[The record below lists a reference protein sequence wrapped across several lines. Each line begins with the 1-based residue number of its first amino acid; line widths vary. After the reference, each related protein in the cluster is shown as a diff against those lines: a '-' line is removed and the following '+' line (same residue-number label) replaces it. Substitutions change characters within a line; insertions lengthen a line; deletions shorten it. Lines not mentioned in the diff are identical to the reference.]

1 MFQDTPPAPP
11 AQLSEITVT
20 AARLPPAAADAA
32 FSVVRLDQAV
42 LERSTRLDEALR
54 TVPAVSLFRRTSSLA
69 ANPTTQGIS
78 LRAIAPSGAG
88 RTLVTLDGVPLNDPF
103 GGWVIWSQV
112 APESLERVDVV
123 RGAGAGPY
131 GAGALTGTIGLTE
144 RDGGGVLDLSVG
156 ERGGARAA
164 GSGSTMLGPVGV
176 TLSGLYETSDG
187 YTPVRGSAAGAAD
200 TPLDLDSRSAAL
212 RVDAPLDGLNLEG
225 ANLSL
230 RTATWEEDRGS
241 GLLNTRSNASGH
253 SLSATAAKAP
263 PVDGYG
269 WRLQAWRIESNLA
282 NSSASVAADRST
294 TTPANDQYRTPATG
308 WGLNAALRRRVSEMA
323 GGRLEWEVGADARFN
338 EGETNELFS
347 NPTGAGFAR
356 GRRAGGETSVA
367 GGYVDGSW
375 TGGDWLVAGG
385 LRYDHWKNEAGFRY
399 EYTLATGA
407 PILDET
413 AEDRSGEV
421 FSARLAARRDLSNLL
436 GAGYAWRAAAYSGF
450 RPATLNELHRPFRV
464 GNDVTEANSALEPET
479 LRGIETGLA
488 YDRDGT
494 AWGATVFWNEI
505 EDAIVNVTIGEGPG
519 TFPRA
524 GFVPAGGVL
533 RQRQNAGT
541 IAAWGVELNGSVQA
555 SEALSLNAVLSW
567 TDAEVDGGTAASQ
580 LTGLRPA
587 QAPEWSVTAGLDWRA
602 TQRLTL
608 GLAARYESARFD
620 DDLNS
625 RTLDAAVT
633 LDARAEWAAREGV
646 MVWAALDNAFDEAVE
661 VSMTGTD
668 VAGYAPPRT
677 LRAGMRFSY

>member
-32 FSVVRLDQAV
+32 FSVVRLDQRV
-42 LERSTRLDEALR
+42 LERSARLDEALR

-112 APESLERVDVV
+112 APESLERVDIV

-131 GAGALTGTIGLTE
+131 GAGALTGVIGLTE
-144 RDGGGVLDLSVG
+144 RDSGGMLDASAA
-156 ERGGARAA
+156 ERGGARVA
-164 GSGSTMLGPVGV
+164 GSGSTRMGLFGV

-187 YTPVRGSAAGAAD
+187 YTPVRGPAAGAAD
-200 TPLDLDSRSAAL
+200 RPLDLDSRSAAL
-212 RVDAPLDGLNLEG
+212 RVDAPLDGLNLDG

-230 RTATWEEDRGS
+230 RAATWEEDRGS
-241 GLLNTRSNASGH
+241 GLLNARSNASGH

-269 WRLQAWRIESNLA
+269 WRLQAWRIESNFA

-294 TTPANDQYRTPATG
+294 TTPANSQYKTPATG
-308 WGLNAALRRRVSEMA
+308 WGLNAALRRRVSDFA

-338 EGETNELFS
+338 EGATNEFFS

-367 GGYVDGSW
+367 GAYVDGSW
-375 TGGDWLVAGG
+375 TGGDWLIAGG
-385 LRYDHWKNEAGFRY
+385 LRYDQWKNEAGFRY

-407 PILDET
+407 PILDEMD
-413 AEDRSGEV
+413 EDRSGEV
-421 FSARLAARRDLSNLL
+421 FSARLAARRDLSRLL

-464 GNDVTEANSALEPET
+464 GNDITEANSALEPET

-488 YDRDGT
+488 YDRDGI

-505 EDAIVNVTIGEGPG
+505 ENAIVNVTIGEGPG

-541 IAAWGVELNGSVQA
+541 IEAWGVELNGSIQA
-555 SEALSLNAVLSW
+555 TEALSLNAALSW
-567 TDAEVDGGTAASQ
+567 TDAEVDGGTAAPQ

-587 QAPEWSVTAGLDWRA
+587 QAPEWSATAGLDWRA

-625 RTLDAAVT
+625 RTLDPAVT

-646 MVWAALDNAFDEAVE
+646 MVWAALDNAFDEEVE

-677 LRAGMRFSY
+677 VRAGVRFSY

>member
-32 FSVVRLDQAV
+32 FSVVRLDQRV
-42 LERSTRLDEALR
+42 LERSARLDEALR

-112 APESLERVDVV
+112 APESLERVDIV

-131 GAGALTGTIGLTE
+131 GAGALTGVIGLTE
-144 RDGGGVLDLSVG
+144 RDSGGVLDASAA
-156 ERGGARAA
+156 ERGGARVA
-164 GSGSTMLGPVGV
+164 GSGSTRMGLFGV

-187 YTPVRGSAAGAAD
+187 YTPVRGPAAGAAD

-230 RTATWEEDRGS
+230 RAATWEEDRGS
-241 GLLNTRSNASGH
+241 GLLNARSNASGH

-269 WRLQAWRIESNLA
+269 WRLQAWRIESNFA

-294 TTPANDQYRTPATG
+294 TTPANSQYKTPATG
-308 WGLNAALRRRVSEMA
+308 WGLNAALRRGVAEIA

-338 EGETNELFS
+338 EGETNEFFS

-367 GGYVDGSW
+367 GAYVDGSW
-375 TGGDWLVAGG
+375 TGGDWLIAGG
-385 LRYDHWKNEAGFRY
+385 LRYDQWKNEAGFRY
-399 EYTLATGA
+399 EYPLSTGV

-413 AEDRSGEV
+413 DVDRSGEV
-421 FSARLAARRDLSNLL
+421 FSARLAARRDLSRLL

-464 GNDVTEANSALEPET
+464 GNDITEANSALEPET

-488 YDRDGT
+488 YDRDGI

-505 EDAIVNVTIGEGPG
+505 ENAIVNVTIGEGPG

-541 IAAWGVELNGSVQA
+541 IEAWGVELNGSIQA
-555 SEALSLNAVLSW
+555 TEALSLNAALSW
-567 TDAEVDGGTAASQ
+567 TDAEVDGGTAAPQ

-587 QAPEWSVTAGLDWRA
+587 QAPEWSATAGLDWRA

-625 RTLDAAVT
+625 RTLDPAVT

-646 MVWAALDNAFDEAVE
+646 MVWAALDNAFDEEVE

-677 LRAGMRFSY
+677 VRAGVRFSY

>member
-1 MFQDTPPAPP
+1 MFQDAPPAPP

-42 LERSTRLDEALR
+42 LERSVRLDEALR

-144 RDGGGVLDLSVG
+144 RAGGGVLDLSVA

-187 YTPVRGSAAGAAD
+187 YTPVRGAAAGAAD
-200 TPLDLDSRSAAL
+200 QPLDLDSRSAAL
-212 RVDAPLDGLNLEG
+212 RVDAPLDGVNLQG

-230 RTATWEEDRGS
+230 RAATWEEDRGS
-241 GLLNTRSNASGH
+241 GLLNARSNASGH

-263 PVDGYG
+263 TADGYG
-269 WRLQAWRIESNLA
+269 WRLQAWRIESDFA

-294 TTPANDQYRTPATG
+294 TTPANDQYKTPATG
-308 WGLNAALRRRVSEMA
+308 WGLNAALRRRVAEIA

-338 EGETNELFS
+338 EGATNELFS

-367 GGYVDGSW
+367 GAYVDGSW

-385 LRYDHWKNEAGFRY
+385 LRYDRWKNEAGFRY

-413 AEDRSGEV
+413 DEDRSGEV
-421 FSARLAARRDLSNLL
+421 VSARLAARRDLAAWL
-436 GAGYAWRAAAYSGF
+436 GEGYAWRAAAYSGF

-464 GNDVTEANSALEPET
+464 GNDITEANSGLEPET

-488 YDRDGT
+488 FDRSGV

-505 EDAIVNVTIGEGPG
+505 EDAIVNVTIGEGPA

-541 IAAWGVELNGSVQA
+541 IKAWGLELNGSVRA
-555 SEALSLNAVLSW
+555 TEALALNAALSW
-567 TDAEVDGGTAASQ
+567 TDAEVDGGTAAPQ
-580 LTGLRPA
+580 LTGLHPA
-587 QAPEWSVTAGLDWRA
+587 QAPEWSATAGLDWRA
-602 TQRLTL
+602 TDRLTL

-625 RTLDAAVT
+625 RTLDPAVT
-633 LDARAEWAAREGV
+633 LDARAEWSAGDGV
-646 MVWAALDNAFDEAVE
+646 MIWAAVDNAFDADVE
-661 VSMTGTD
+661 VSMTGSD
-668 VAGYAPPRT
+668 VAGYGPPRT
-677 LRAGMRFSY
+677 VRAGIRFSY